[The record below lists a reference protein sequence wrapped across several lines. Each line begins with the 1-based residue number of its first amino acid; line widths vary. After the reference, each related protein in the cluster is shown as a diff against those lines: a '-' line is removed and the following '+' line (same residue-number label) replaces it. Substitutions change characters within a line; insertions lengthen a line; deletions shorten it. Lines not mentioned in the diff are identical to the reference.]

1 MSRPRY
7 SHEAMPERACEQL
20 RQQLLKQL
28 LTLPVPAFE
37 HLIAHLLRACGYE
50 EVQVL
55 AGMSGGTQA
64 GADLSASASSG
75 LSRSVTL
82 VQAKQYR
89 TPVSR
94 RFVDELRGAMLR
106 TGAPQGLLLTT
117 STFYLP
123 ARRAVWKPCP
133 LPVRLVDGRE
143 LLDLLLK
150 HDLGVTTSATGRIKL
165 DRRYFGRLR
174 REHETGPRPQ
184 QRPHVTPR
192 ATAKEAAAKEA
203 AAKEAAFKTVQ
214 EATVRSSSVRSSP
227 CGARCSCGARCRSW
241 LDIFRG
247 A

>member
-7 SHEAMPERACEQL
+7 SHEAMPERVREQL
-20 RQQLLKQL
+20 RQQLLEQL
-28 LTLPVPAFE
+28 LTLPVPAFG

-64 GADLSASASSG
+64 GADLSASTSSG

-89 TPVSR
+89 APVSR

-106 TGAPQGLLLTT
+106 TGASQGLLLTT

-133 LPVRLVDGRE
+133 LPVRLVDGRD

-150 HDLGVTTSATGRIKL
+150 HGLGVTASATGRIKL

-174 REHETGPRPQ
+174 REHGEGSRPQ
-184 QRPHVTPR
+184 QRPHVTAEAAP
-192 ATAKEAAAKEA
+192 KEASPKDDALKPVL
-203 AAKEAAFKTVQ
+203 K
-214 EATVRSSSVRSSP
+214 ATVRSSSVRSS
-227 CGARCSCGARCRSW
+227 SCGARCRSW